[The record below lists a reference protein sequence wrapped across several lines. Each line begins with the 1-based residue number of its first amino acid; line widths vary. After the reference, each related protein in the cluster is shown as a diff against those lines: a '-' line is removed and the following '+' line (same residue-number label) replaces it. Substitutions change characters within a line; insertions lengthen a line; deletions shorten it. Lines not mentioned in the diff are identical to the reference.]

1 MRWNFWTSL
10 QARTF
15 SNNNY
20 YLSDWVRKCFHIPGK
35 HTKSQAHAIPRLC
48 FLKKRIF
55 CQSIPN
61 HFLTFNFWN
70 WKNVFLHKIFDSL
83 KNEPKRQDF
92 DNFWKNSK
100 MLFPSKFIKTRPIR
114 SGSVLYRFG
123 LIRGFSNFVEL
134 RETDITTPKTTKKC
148 VSAEKPTKF
157 RACGGHLPLYKNLIA
172 PPADFVGGRRE

>member
-20 YLSDWVRKCFHIPGK
+20 YLGDWVRKCFHIPGK
-35 HTKSQAHAIPRLC
+35 HTKSQAHTIPRLC
-48 FLKKRIF
+48 FFEKTNILPIDTKSFFDFQFLELKKRF
-55 CQSIPN
+55 PSQ
-61 HFLTFNFWN
+61 NFRFS
-70 WKNVFLHKIFDSL
+70 K
-83 KNEPKRQDF
+83 KRAKTDF
-92 DNFWKNSK
+92 FFFWKNSK
-100 MLFPSKFIKTRPIR
+100 MSFPSKFIKTRPIR